1 MKKHELSKTAL
12 SLTIALLVSSG
23 FLTQALAQNVVVK
36 QNDLVTEKTTI
47 VNGSFTEI
55 GNSQNGL
62 PAIKGFAKDLPLIAV
77 LKQITPND
85 WVVKRA
91 KGKSLDLQRQVS
103 WSGGQTWNLTLKTVV
118 EANGLDAVINWD
130 KKEVVLSETEVQQP
144 MVVTAATTPVIQ
156 QVSPV
161 ATAKVTKTVG
171 VFELSTD
178 VVTQGNSGQV
188 ETVAA
193 KEETKSIPE
202 AVKSV
207 IKTWNYEGKNNL
219 KEVVLDW
226 GKVAGYK
233 VVFTGENYPLNTED
247 SRVLSGDFDAED
259 GPIKQL
265 ATDYGPESRVKQP
278 LSFIFYQNKTLVV
291 ENLRFEQSGY
301 PQYLQK

>member
-1 MKKHELSKTAL
+1 M
-12 SLTIALLVSSG
+12 
-23 FLTQALAQNVVVK
+23 TQALAQNVVVK

>member
-1 MKKHELSKTAL
+1 M
-12 SLTIALLVSSG
+12 
-23 FLTQALAQNVVVK
+23 
-36 QNDLVTEKTTI
+36 
-47 VNGSFTEI
+47 
-55 GNSQNGL
+55 
-62 PAIKGFAKDLPLIAV
+62 
-77 LKQITPND
+77 
-85 WVVKRA
+85 
-91 KGKSLDLQRQVS
+91 
-103 WSGGQTWNLTLKTVV
+103 V